1 MIGGIGPE
9 STIEYYRHI
18 IAAYRARVRDGSYP
32 PLVMTSIDLKRMM
45 DLVTANDLSRVTQF
59 LVDELHRLERAGAE
73 IAFIAANTPHIVF
86 DDVRAQSPI
95 QLVSIVEATRDAA
108 SDLGL
113 ARVGLIGTRF
123 TMDATFYS
131 DVFARNRISVVVPPA
146 ADRAYVHEK
155 YIGELVHADIRPE
168 TQQELIA
175 IIARLREREG
185 IEGIVLGGTE
195 LSLILRDA
203 SYADIPVLDTTRIH
217 AERVVAEAMAP
228 RLS

>member
-1 MIGGIGPE
+1 MIGGLGPE
-9 STIEYYRHI
+9 STIEYYRLI
-18 IAAYRARVRDGSYP
+18 IAAYRARIRDGSYP
-32 PLVMTSIDLKRMM
+32 PLVMTSLDLRRMM
-45 DLVTANDLSRVTQF
+45 DLITANDLARVTQF

-73 IAFIAANTPHIVF
+73 IAFISANTPHLVF
-86 DDVRAQSPI
+86 DDVRVQSPLP
-95 QLVSIVEATRDAA
+95 LVSIVEATRDAA

-113 ARVGLIGTRF
+113 TRVGLIGTRF
-123 TMDATFYS
+123 TMDAAFYPE
-131 DVFARNRISVVVPPA
+131 VFARNGISVVVPPA
-146 ADRAYVHEK
+146 DDRAYVHKK
-155 YIGELVHADIRPE
+155 YIGELVHGDIRSD
-168 TQQELIA
+168 TQRELIA

-203 SYADIPVLDTTRIH
+203 SYAEIPVLDTTRIH

>member
-1 MIGGIGPE
+1 
-9 STIEYYRHI
+9 
-18 IAAYRARVRDGSYP
+18 
-32 PLVMTSIDLKRMM
+32 
-45 DLVTANDLSRVTQF
+45 
-59 LVDELHRLERAGAE
+59 
-73 IAFIAANTPHIVF
+73 
-86 DDVRAQSPI
+86 
-95 QLVSIVEATRDAA
+95 
-108 SDLGL
+108 
-113 ARVGLIGTRF
+113 
-123 TMDATFYS
+123 MDATFYS

>member
-32 PLVMTSIDLKRMM
+32 SLVMTSVDLKRMM

>member
-1 MIGGIGPE
+1 MIGGLGPE
-9 STIEYYRHI
+9 STIEYYRLI
-18 IAAYRARVRDGSYP
+18 IAAYRARIRDGSYP
-32 PLVMTSIDLKRMM
+32 PLIMTSLDLRRMM
-45 DLVTANDLSRVTQF
+45 DMITANDLARVTQF

-73 IAFIAANTPHIVF
+73 IAFISANTPHLVF
-86 DDVRAQSPI
+86 DDVRALSPLP
-95 QLVSIVEATRDAA
+95 LVSIVEAARDAA

-113 ARVGLIGTRF
+113 TRVGLIGTRF
-123 TMDATFYS
+123 TMDAAFYPEA
-131 DVFARNRISVVVPPA
+131 FARTGISIVVPPPD
-146 ADRAYVHEK
+146 DRAYVHEK

-168 TQQELIA
+168 TQGELIA

-203 SYADIPVLDTTRIH
+203 SYAGIPVLDTTRIH